1 MKDMVP
7 LAISGSGLL
16 VITVAITVAL
26 VLLYVLL
33 RGERDYA
40 REAKERE
47 AREHAESQPSDQ
59 QGHPDGPPPP
69 RQPG

>member
-1 MKDMVP
+1 MVP
-7 LAISGSGLL
+7 LAVSGSGLL

-47 AREHAESQPSDQ
+47 AREHAEDH
-59 QGHPDGPPPP
+59 QGHADGPPPP
-69 RQPG
+69 QQPG